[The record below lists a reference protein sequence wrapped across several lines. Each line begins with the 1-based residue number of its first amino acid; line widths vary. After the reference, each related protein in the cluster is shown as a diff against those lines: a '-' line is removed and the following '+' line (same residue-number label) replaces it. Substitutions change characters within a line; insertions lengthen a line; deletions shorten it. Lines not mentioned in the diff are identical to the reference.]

1 METDLDDTMSEIDT
15 AATGGFKRGGRARAS
30 LPVVRHTPNKSKDK
44 PLGKEEE
51 PMMNH
56 VMFIFQDL

>member
-1 METDLDDTMSEIDT
+1 MSEIDT

-30 LPVVRHTPNKSKDK
+30 LPVVRHTPNKSKEK